1 MLDGLRRTDDPG
13 IPHPERLAQA
23 IDMPIS
29 RRRSRRPTLG
39 EALVAILCAALVW
52 LVLIAF

>member
-1 MLDGLRRTDDPG
+1 MLDGLRREDDPG

-23 IDMPIS
+23 IDMPIP
-29 RRRSRRPTLG
+29 RRRKPTLG

-52 LVLIAF
+52 MVLIAF